1 MMNSYQTDGKNLM
14 ASSSSS
20 STAAAARVME
30 KPISQEQPLK
40 CPRCDSSNTKFCYY
54 NNYSLSQ
61 PRHFCK
67 ACKRYWT
74 RGGTL
79 RNVPVGGGC
88 RKNNKRIRR
97 SSAAS
102 AASSSSSPAAIDVVS
117 SSSTSPAVSSAP
129 LQIPAPTPP
138 PQTKTQINPLFY
150 GLPINPSS
158 ELNPPFQR
166 LFGSRV
172 SSSDQSYDNNH
183 DSMISSPGFL
193 GGHGENGFDPLLSS
207 YPVFRSSSS
216 ILTTPITTSTT
227 TLASLIASSLEQ
239 RKFNASGDITN
250 RNFLGMPSYNG
261 ESVMAG
267 NIILGNGEFL
277 KGDERQNRL
286 NWNGGGVPMNNH
298 NILQTEGVVNIN
310 YSSTPSD
317 PSFPWNGGWMDPSS
331 MGSSLPA
338 FSHLAS

>member
-1 MMNSYQTDGKNLM
+1 
-14 ASSSSS
+14 
-20 STAAAARVME
+20 ME
-30 KPISQEQPLK
+30 KPISQSEQQPLK

-97 SSAAS
+97 SSS
-102 AASSSSSPAAIDVVS
+102 SSSSSPAAIDVVS

-129 LQIPAPTPP
+129 LQILG
-138 PQTKTQINPLFY
+138 PQTKPQINPLFY
-150 GLPINPSS
+150 GLPINPNS
-158 ELNPPFQR
+158 ELNPPFPR

-172 SSSDQSYDNNH
+172 SSSESFDNSNH
-183 DSMISSPGFL
+183 DSSMISSSPGLL
-193 GGHGENGFDPLLSS
+193 GGHGENGFKFVSSSSSNPLLSS
-207 YPVFRSSSS
+207 YPVFTSSSS
-216 ILTTPITTSTT
+216 ILTSPISTSTT

-250 RNFLGMPSYNG
+250 RNFPGMPSYNG

-267 NIILGNGEFL
+267 NMILENEEFL
-277 KGDERQNRL
+277 KGESQNRL
-286 NWNGGGVPMNNH
+286 NWNGGVPMNPMNNH
-298 NILQTEGVVNIN
+298 NVHTEGVVNFN
-310 YSSTPSD
+310 YSTPSSD
-317 PSFPWNGGWMDPSS
+317 PSFPWNGGWMEPS
-331 MGSSLPA
+331 LI
-338 FSHLAS
+338 